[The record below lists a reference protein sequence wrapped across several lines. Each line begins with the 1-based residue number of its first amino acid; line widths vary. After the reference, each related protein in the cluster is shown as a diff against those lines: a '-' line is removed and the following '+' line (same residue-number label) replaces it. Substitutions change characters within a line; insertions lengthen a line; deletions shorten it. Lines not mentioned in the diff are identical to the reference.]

1 MDDWST
7 ALLYILA
14 LGALVMAL
22 RAHAKAVAQG
32 SRIFALKAKV
42 EGLEAQLAEVRGGAV
57 AAAAPAEAPLVAS
70 VSETEEAQ
78 TPPSVVPPVEEPS
91 HGPRIPQTRLEERLT
106 SRWLL
111 WIGAAAL
118 ALSGLF
124 LVNYAVERGLLTPA
138 TRVLLALL
146 LGIALTL
153 GGEWVRRKSL
163 PRLLLLRRSDL
174 VAGAL
179 TSAGLFVSFA
189 AVYAAQALYGLI
201 APLFAFLALGAIAL
215 VAFALAAVHARIVA
229 ILGLL
234 GGFLTPALVPSDAPS
249 AWGLFCY
256 LGLIVVASLA
266 VIRYRDWPW
275 LAFGSM
281 AGAAL
286 WTVIWLIGAPQPVD
300 ILPLLAFQSLVAA
313 ASIFLALDKLEADAP
328 EIWDGLGSIANVEW
342 AAWSAIAAAA
352 ILIAASVDALG
363 TTDFNLLLL
372 GVISGAAIYAGRRW
386 QRFDA
391 ILVFPILAII
401 LVLALKPIGTE
412 IEAARQ
418 EVQGISGPP
427 FEGWIGRAVWPYLM
441 RCLLFAFLIALSGYV
456 ALMNAKRPQ
465 LWAAAS
471 TLGAA
476 LLIALSYARLRDV
489 SANRLWALIA
499 TGAAVLALVAARSL
513 NDRREDY
520 GSRLA
525 LGVYSA
531 AVVAGVSFAFAFV
544 FRDAWLTIALALQL
558 PALAWLDERLA
569 LKELRLFA
577 LIIASAVLVRLILNP
592 YVLDYEATAQLG
604 AQWILYGYG
613 VPAVAFFAASRLFR
627 RSADDAIVTV
637 LECGALAFA
646 LLLIG
651 FEIRLAVEGRIDS
664 PNLTLLE
671 LSLQTLVWL
680 LTGWWR
686 ARAYIASG
694 RLVDGA
700 YAGVLLVL
708 GLIGVFLG
716 QLIALNPVFTGEGI
730 GKPLVLD
737 KLLLGYLAPAGMLML
752 IARDLERSEA
762 LRSLRPAMLAGALVL
777 AFVWVTL
784 ETKHAFQGERIV
796 AWHRSDAE
804 YYAYSVVWLVF
815 AFILLAAGLWRR
827 QAALRHAALAVL
839 LITVLKVFI
848 SDMAGLEG
856 LYRVASF
863 LGLGLSLVAIGW
875 IYQRFVYPAA
885 QEQTPASPLP

>member
-1 MDDWST
+1 VEALSIT
-7 ALLYILA
+7 LLYIFVLV
-14 LGALVMAL
+14 ALVVAL
-22 RAHAKAVAQG
+22 RAHGKTVAQG

-42 EGLEAQLAEVRGGAV
+42 EGLEAQLAQLRVGAV
-57 AAAAPAEAPLVAS
+57 APAPAKAQPEPERSETLEAEAAPSPGPDMPETSAAAPVRQPL
-70 VSETEEAQ
+70 
-78 TPPSVVPPVEEPS
+78 
-91 HGPRIPQTRLEERLT
+91 LEERLT

-111 WIGAAAL
+111 WIGSAAL

-138 TRVLLALL
+138 ARVLLALA
-146 LGIALTL
+146 LGIALTF
-153 GGEWVRRKSL
+153 GGEWVRRKSWR
-163 PRLLLLRRSDL
+163 RLMPLRSPDL
-174 VAGAL
+174 VAGSL
-179 TSAGLFVSFA
+179 TSAGLFVSFL
-189 AVYAAQALYGLI
+189 AVYAAQALYDLI
-201 APLFAFLALGAIAL
+201 PPLFAFLALGAIAF

-249 AWGLFCY
+249 AWALFGY
-256 LGLIVVASLA
+256 LALVVLASLA

-275 LAFGSM
+275 LAFGSI

-286 WTVIWLIGAPQPVD
+286 WTIIWLAGNPQLAD

-313 ASIFLALDKLEADAP
+313 AAIYLALDKLDPNTP
-328 EIWDGLGSIANVEW
+328 EIWSGLENIAGVEW
-342 AAWSAIAAAA
+342 VAWATIAAAA

-372 GVISGAAIYAGRRW
+372 ALVAGAALYAGRRW

-391 ILVFPILAII
+391 ILVFAILAI
-401 LVLALKPIGTE
+401 LFVLAAKPIGAE
-412 IEAARQ
+412 IASARE

-427 FEGWIGRAVWPYLM
+427 FEGWIGRAAWPYLM
-441 RCLLFAFLIALSGYV
+441 RCVLFAFLIAFSGYV
-456 ALMNAKRPQ
+456 ALAGAKRPQ

-476 LLIALSYARLRDV
+476 VLIALTYARLRDV
-489 SANRLWALIA
+489 SADRLWALIA
-499 TGAAVLALVAARSL
+499 TGAACLALAAARSL
-513 NDRREDY
+513 DDHRDNY

-531 AVVAGVSFAFAFV
+531 AVVAGVSFTFAFV

-558 PALAWLDERLA
+558 PALAWLEERLA

-577 LIIASAVLVRLILNP
+577 LAVASVVLLRLIFNP
-592 YVLDYEATAQLG
+592 YVLDYDATAELG
-604 AQWILYGYG
+604 TQWILYGYG
-613 VPAVAFFAASRLFR
+613 IPTAAFFAASRLFQ
-627 RSADDAIVTV
+627 RSANDATVVV

-646 LLLIG
+646 LLLVG
-651 FEIRLAVEGRIDS
+651 FEIRLAIEGRIDS

-680 LTGWWR
+680 ATGWWR
-686 ARAYIASG
+686 GRAYAASG
-694 RLVDGA
+694 RWVDGA

-708 GLIGVFLG
+708 GVTGVFLG
-716 QLIALNPVFTGEGI
+716 QLIALNPAFTGERI
-730 GKPLVLD
+730 GELPLLNKLILAYLVPAVL
-737 KLLLGYLAPAGMLML
+737 LML
-752 IARDLERSEA
+752 ITRDLGGLEVLRQLRLPA
-762 LRSLRPAMLAGALVL
+762 LVGALLL
-777 AFVWVTL
+777 AFAWVTL
-784 ETKHAFQGERIV
+784 ETKHAFQGERLV
-796 AWHRSDAE
+796 AWHQSDAE
-804 YYAYSVVWLVF
+804 YYAYSVVWLLF
-815 AFILLAAGLWRR
+815 AFVLLAAGLWRK

-839 LITVLKVFI
+839 LVTVLKVFI
-848 SDMAGLEG
+848 SDMAGLQG

-885 QEQTPASPLP
+885 RREQTPASPLP